1 MCCFCCYKCQKKLQH
16 ISNNLFQLK
25 RSQNRYFN
33 HIDPTED
40 DSQGGGS
47 DLDRT
52 WYDPY
57 LIKEIPPL
65 TRGVK
70 DIGYV
75 WTFEKSP
82 GIAPSDNAPE
92 AMARLVPT
100 ATLIFAIRNPTLR
113 VYSMVQ
119 MYFAHYP
126 TVSSVFRA
134 PKGMSYFVKEEGGS
148 GAVRFVNDKRLGFY
162 IGPGHGGRRVPPN
175 RLPPNRKS
183 ETWRF
188 LQYPPDPHDFDA
200 YVRYAMGDSRTD
212 AFSHRILFSYASH
225 LRRWLQYFPR
235 DQIVLVPN
243 ELFYTKDV
251 LFSMEKL
258 QETLGL
264 PLYDYSNIKWIRKN
278 GRVDIISP
286 ASWANGILNSHP
298 GAPEM
303 LNETRKLLDDFFC
316 EENIKLS
323 HLLGGRSLPG
333 YSCIEDD

>member
-134 PKGMSYFVKEEGGS
+134 PKGMS
-148 GAVRFVNDKRLGFY
+148 
-162 IGPGHGGRRVPPN
+162 
-175 RLPPNRKS
+175 
-183 ETWRF
+183 
-188 LQYPPDPHDFDA
+188 
-200 YVRYAMGDSRTD
+200 
-212 AFSHRILFSYASH
+212 
-225 LRRWLQYFPR
+225 
-235 DQIVLVPN
+235 
-243 ELFYTKDV
+243 
-251 LFSMEKL
+251 
-258 QETLGL
+258 
-264 PLYDYSNIKWIRKN
+264 
-278 GRVDIISP
+278 
-286 ASWANGILNSHP
+286 
-298 GAPEM
+298 
-303 LNETRKLLDDFFC
+303 
-316 EENIKLS
+316 
-323 HLLGGRSLPG
+323 
-333 YSCIEDD
+333 